1 MMGII
6 VCQESNEIIDYFEA
20 DKVTVLYTSKCNG
33 SKKKNLKINKIYMRY

>member
-20 DKVTVLYTSKCNG
+20 EKVTVLYTTKCNG
-33 SKKKNLKINKIYMRY
+33 LKKEHSEGK

>member
-20 DKVTVLYTSKCNG
+20 EKVTVLYTTKCNS
-33 SKKKNLKINKIYMRY
+33 SKEEHSEDK